1 MTLKKLFTFLIIFI
15 SVQFKAYSAETYLY
29 GGAKIFN
36 YGIEESDL
44 QEINTSLVALGFSS
58 STSSTDN
65 TGIGFDIGFGA
76 EISPNLSIEAGYV
89 NYGTLTINTKL
100 TGPTENVTTDITG
113 DGVTGAAKF
122 SQEGLDELTNLSGQ
136 GRPIPGQ
143 SLTNSPESTYPWESP
158 ATLTN
163 PREALD
169 SIVAEIMQPE
179 AVKNVV
185 NALAKGGAVGDI
197 ASAILYA
204 KFTEGEISIDTMMLL
219 AEPIMYT
226 LMAIGEEA
234 NIKYNIE
241 GNDLDEFDEEDE
253 AEEIDNKINQFKTA
267 VSDIKNKTTQK
278 LKPTV
283 DTNVVPQNI
292 LDKVKQQGT
301 EIRSLLSKGE
311 E

>member
-1 MTLKKLFTFLIIFI
+1 MGKPTRQARPIISD
-15 SVQFKAYSAETYLY
+15 SVGEAAGL
-29 GGAKIFN
+29 AVL
-36 YGIEESDL
+36 D
-44 QEINTSLVALGFSS
+44 ALDS
-58 STSSTDN
+58 
-65 TGIGFDIGFGA
+65 GFDIEDIA
-76 EISPNLSIEAGYV
+76 PD
-89 NYGTLTINTKL
+89 K
-100 TGPTENVTTDITG
+100 GPKIRGE
-113 DGVTGAAKF
+113 AKF
-122 SQEGLDELTNLSGQ
+122 SQEGLDELVSLSSQ

-143 SLTNSPESTYPWESP
+143 SLTNSPDSKYPWENTPELS
-158 ATLTN
+158 N

-179 AVKNVV
+179 AVKNIV

-197 ASAILYA
+197 ASAVLYA

-226 LMAIGEEA
+226 LMAIGEEE

-253 AEEIDNKINQFKTA
+253 KEEVDNTVVKFRTA
-267 VSDIKNKTTQK
+267 VSDIKNQTTKK

-292 LDKVKQQGT
+292 LDKVKEQGT

-311 E
+311 NNDTTV